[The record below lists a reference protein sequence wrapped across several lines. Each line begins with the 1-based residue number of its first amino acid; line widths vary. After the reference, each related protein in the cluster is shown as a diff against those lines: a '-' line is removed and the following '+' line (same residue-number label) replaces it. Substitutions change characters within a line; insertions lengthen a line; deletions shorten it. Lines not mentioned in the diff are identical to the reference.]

1 MGRWMVS
8 AMAAL
13 VVAIALGAAGT
24 ASAAV
29 VPVSNVVAQPLA
41 PRSDATTCPGLAATA
56 RPTADAAAAATH
68 RDFCI
73 AFSTDTS
80 SDDLKGLK
88 LSLPAGVIG
97 DPTAAPTCTQT
108 TFTNRGGDCGSP
120 NQVGTVSSTVSTFLG
135 TQTITGEVYNL
146 KPDATQPAVLG
157 IALDKGVGSLTPVY
171 VRSAVRVR
179 VADAGLDS
187 VTIDDV
193 PKSISILGIPSDIS
207 VQSMA
212 LTLWGSKADHGSLA
226 KPFIT
231 LPTRCDVSA
240 DASLTVTSY
249 GGQTS
254 TGGASFTPTECD
266 RVPFT
271 PSLQVGPTSTPSD
284 QPGEASAK
292 LIIPTTD
299 TGTGDNARRQAYLKD
314 VDLKLPAGLALNPP
328 LANGL
333 IPCTADEFG
342 FGVDAPPNCPASS
355 EMGRVE
361 FVTPLFPGQTL
372 TGKVY
377 FGTPRPGVP
386 LVNYISVE
394 DPRLRLKL
402 GGYATIDPVTTAVTA
417 HFTDQPQVPFES
429 FNFIYTDPGNGRAT
443 LTSPVACGNYN
454 VTADMTPY
462 GGGAVASPTNSF
474 AVTGCGPS
482 VFSPSLGVSVAD
494 TQAGG
499 PAALTVQIGR
509 PDKQLRLQDA
519 HISLPPGL
527 TGKLPAVPACDV
539 DAARLNQCSDASKV
553 GTATVSVGTGPAPLA
568 LPGTVYLTKGFG
580 GGIAGLAVSVNT
592 KVPALDLGTVVVMN
606 KLMLRADTG
615 IDVVTEDLPQTLQGI
630 PTVYR
635 AIDLTIDKPGF
646 MQNATT
652 CAPQTVGATFTAVG
666 GTQSTATAPYQATGC
681 GNLPFSPKL
690 TASVG
695 SKGQTA
701 ANTHPPLNVTISQPA
716 GQAAQRKT
724 VVSLPAGIGV
734 DLKNLSSVCT
744 DAQLNSGACPAGSK
758 IGTVTAQTPLLPT
771 ALSGGVYLTQGA
783 KLGALPG
790 IALDLGI
797 IRLKG
802 TVGLGT
808 RLVTTFDNIPDVP
821 LSKLTLSL
829 TGGPK
834 AALKTI
840 KDICTTSPT
849 VLADYTAQ
857 SGATSRETVK
867 ATPVG
872 CAVSAASKT
881 LAVKGTLKGI
891 KKKKP
896 SLSLTVTSTKTLK
909 GLRVKLPSTLKL
921 SSAKKLAKSSR
932 VTVGGKRYK
941 KTKVKWSSSKVSF
954 TGAKGTKTKKIV
966 LSLPTGVL
974 KIKKS
979 IKVKSKQTFT
989 VYGLT
994 TAGKLVSVKV
1004 KLTAGR

>member
-1 MGRWMVS
+1 MGRWMV
-8 AMAAL
+8 AALAAL

-29 VPVSNVVAQPLA
+29 PVSGVVAQPLA
-41 PRSDATTCPGLAATA
+41 PRSSDTTCPGLAATA

-73 AFSTDTS
+73 SFRTDTS
-80 SDDLKGLK
+80 SDDLKGLR

-108 TFTNRGGDCGSP
+108 TSTNRGGDCAAA
-120 NQVGTVSSTVSTFLG
+120 NQVGTVSSRVDTFLG
-135 TQTITGEVYNL
+135 AQTITGEVYNL

-157 IALDKGVGSLTPVY
+157 IALDQGIGSLTPVY

-187 VTIDDV
+187 VTVDDV
-193 PKSISILGIPSDIS
+193 PNSISILGIPSSIS
-207 VQSMA
+207 VQSMS
-212 LTLWGSKADHGSLA
+212 LTLWGSKADHPSLA
-226 KPFIT
+226 RPFIS
-231 LPTRCDVSA
+231 LPTRCDVPA
-240 DASLTVTSY
+240 DSSLTVTSY

-254 TGGASFTPTECD
+254 TGAASFMPTQCD

-299 TGTGDNARRQAYLKD
+299 TGSGDDARRQSYLRD

-402 GGYATIDPVTTAVTA
+402 GGFATIDPVTTAVTA

-443 LTSPVACGNYN
+443 LTSPVGCGDYS

-462 GGGAVASPTNSF
+462 NGGAVASPSNSF
-474 AVTGCGPS
+474 AVTGCTPP
-482 VFSPSLGVSVAD
+482 VFSPSLGVSVAN

-499 PAALTVQIGR
+499 PAAMTVHIGR
-509 PDKQLRLQDA
+509 PDKNLRLQDA
-519 HISLPPGL
+519 KVSLPPGL

-539 DAARLNQCSDASKV
+539 DAARMNMCADASQV
-553 GTATVSVGTGPAPLA
+553 GTASVAVGTGPTPLV
-568 LPGTVYLTKGFG
+568 LPGKVYLTKGFG
-580 GGIAGLAVSVNT
+580 GGIAGLAVTVNT
-592 KVPALDLGTVVVMN
+592 KVPALDLGTVVVMS
-606 KLMLRADTG
+606 KLMLRPDTG
-615 IDVVTEDLPQTLQGI
+615 IDVVTEALPQTLQGI

-646 MQNATT
+646 MQNATS
-652 CAPQTVGATFTAVG
+652 CAPQTVGGSFTAVG
-666 GTQSTATAPYQATGC
+666 GATATANAPYQATGC
-681 GNLPFSPKL
+681 QNIPFSPKL

-695 SKGQTA
+695 SRGQTA
-701 ANTHPPLNVTISQPA
+701 ANTHPPLNVTISQPD

-734 DLKNLSSVCT
+734 DIRNLSSVCN

-758 IGTVTAQTPLLPT
+758 IGTVTAVTPLLP
-771 ALSGGVYLTQGA
+771 APLSGGVYLTQGA
-783 KLGALPG
+783 RPGALPG

-802 TVGLGT
+802 SVALGT

-821 LSKLTLSL
+821 LSRLTLAL
-829 TGGPK
+829 AGGPR
-834 AALKTI
+834 AALKTT
-840 KDICTTSPT
+840 KDICTTAPT
-849 VLADYTAQ
+849 VEAVYTSQ
-857 SGATSRETVK
+857 SGAAARETVK

-872 CAVSAASKT
+872 CAVSAQSKT
-881 LAVKGTLKGI
+881 LSVRGSLKGI
-891 KKKKP
+891 AKKKP
-896 SLSLTVTSTKTLK
+896 TLSLTVTSTRALK
-909 GLRVKLPSTLKL
+909 GLRVKLPATLKL
-921 SSAKKLAKSSR
+921 ASARTLARSSR

-954 TGAKGTKTKKIV
+954 TGAKGTRTKKIV
-966 LSLPTGVL
+966 LSLPRGVL
-974 KIKKS
+974 KLKRS
-979 IKVKSKQTFT
+979 IKVRSKQTFT

-994 TAGKLVSVKV
+994 TAGKLVSVRV
-1004 KLTAGR
+1004 RLTAGR